1 MLRIGKMTDYG
12 VVMMAHLARQPEAIQ
27 TGAQIAAACR
37 ITVPTVSK
45 LLKSLTRA
53 GLLIS
58 VRGVAGGYRLARAPA
73 EISVLEVIAA
83 LEGPFGLT
91 ECSRA
96 PQRCSQQ
103 GDCSLSDNWDV
114 INRAV
119 QGALRGVSLSQMAT
133 PMRALKWYGAADL
146 PAAALP

>member
-1 MLRIGKMTDYG
+1 MLRFGKMSDYG
-12 VVMMAHLARQPEAIQ
+12 VVVMAHLARHPEAIQ
-27 TGAQIAAACR
+27 TGSQIAAACR
-37 ITVPTVSK
+37 IAVPTVSK

-133 PMRALKWYGAADL
+133 PMRTLKWYGAADL
-146 PAAALP
+146 PAAPP

>member
-12 VVMMAHLARQPEAIQ
+12 VVMMAHLARHPEAIQ
-27 TGAQIAAACR
+27 TGAQIAAACHVA
-37 ITVPTVSK
+37 VPTVSK

-103 GDCSLSDNWDV
+103 GDCTLSDNWDV

-119 QGALRGVSLSQMAT
+119 QGTLRGITLAQMARPLRT
-133 PMRALKWYGAADL
+133 LEWRGGAGL
-146 PAAALP
+146 PAALP